1 MNDEQLLRYSRH
13 LLLEEIDVAGQE
25 KLLSSHVLVIG
36 AGGLGSAA
44 APYLAAA
51 GVGHITLMDHDAVE
65 LTNLQRQIMHTE
77 SSIGKSKVDS
87 GKDFLQRL
95 NSSIQIET
103 IQAKAS
109 SSLLDELLHS
119 VNIVLDCTDNFLT
132 RHLINASCVKH
143 QIPLV
148 SGSALKFDGQISV
161 FDPRN
166 PDSPCYACI
175 FSPDEQ
181 FEEVSCSSMGIFSP
195 LVGIIGA
202 MQAAQALQVLIGFG
216 NSLVGRMLLWN
227 GRNTQIDEIRI
238 SRNSACSVCGQA
250 HYELRQQS
258 L

>member
-13 LLLEEIDVAGQE
+13 LLLEEIDVVGQE
-25 KLLSSHVLVIG
+25 KLLNAHVLVIG

-51 GVGHITLMDHDAVE
+51 GVGHITLMDHDLVE

-77 SSIGKSKVDS
+77 TSIGNSKVGS
-87 GKDFLQRL
+87 GKEFLQRL
-95 NSSIQIET
+95 NSGIRIET
-103 IQAKAS
+103 IQAKATS
-109 SSLLDELLHS
+109 ALLDELLPS
-119 VNIVLDCTDNFLT
+119 VDIVLDCTDNFST
-132 RHLINASCVKH
+132 RHLINAACVKNAT
-143 QIPLV
+143 PLV

-166 PDSPCYACI
+166 SNSPCYACI

-216 NSLVGRMLLWN
+216 ESLVGRMLLWN
-227 GRNTQIDEIRI
+227 GRTTQIDEIRI
-238 SRNSACSVCGQA
+238 SRNSACSVCGSA
-250 HYELRQQS
+250 H
-258 L
+258 

>member
-25 KLLSSHVLVIG
+25 RLLQSHALVIG

-51 GVGHITLMDHDAVE
+51 GLGHITLIDHDKVE

-77 SSIGKSKVDS
+77 NNVGKSKVNS
-87 GKDFLQRL
+87 GKQFLQSL

-103 IQAKAS
+103 IEAKATT
-109 SSLLDELLHS
+109 SLLDELLPS
-119 VNIVLDCTDNFLT
+119 VNIVLDCTDNFST

-143 QIPLV
+143 LIPLV
-148 SGSALKFDGQISV
+148 SGSALRFDGQISV

-166 PDSPCYACI
+166 PTSPCYACI
-175 FSPDEQ
+175 FSPEES
-181 FEEVSCSSMGIFSP
+181 FEEVSCASMGIFSP

-216 NSLVGRMLLWN
+216 EPLVGRMLLWN
-227 GRNTQIDEIRI
+227 GRGTQIDEIRI
-238 SRNSACSVCGQA
+238 SRNPDCPVCGKT
-250 HYELRQQS
+250 H
-258 L
+258 

>member
-13 LLLEEIDVAGQE
+13 LLLEEIDVDGQE
-25 KLLSSHVLVIG
+25 KLLRSHALVIG

-51 GVGHITLMDHDAVE
+51 GVGHITLMDHDEVD

-77 SSIGKSKVDS
+77 SSIGKSKVIS
-87 GKDFLQRL
+87 GKEFLQRL

-103 IQAKAS
+103 IQAKVT
-109 SSLLDELLHS
+109 SSLLDDLLPS

-132 RHLINASCVKH
+132 RHLINTACVQH
-143 QIPLV
+143 QIPLI
-148 SGSALKFDGQISV
+148 SGSALKFDGQVSV
-161 FDPRN
+161 FDPRLSS
-166 PDSPCYACI
+166 SPCYACI
-175 FSPDEQ
+175 FSPDER

-216 NSLVGRMLLWN
+216 ESLIGRMLLWN
-227 GRNTQIDEIRI
+227 GRTTQVDEIRI
-238 SRNSACSVCGQA
+238 SRNPDCSVCGIA
-250 HYELRQQS
+250 H
-258 L
+258 

>member
-25 KLLSSHVLVIG
+25 KLLHSHVLVIG

-51 GVGHITLMDHDAVE
+51 GVGNITLLDHDQVE

-77 SSIGKSKVDS
+77 TSVGKSKVDS
-87 GKDFLQRL
+87 GKQFLEQL
-95 NSSIQIET
+95 NSDVHIET
-103 IQAKAS
+103 IQAKATT
-109 SSLLDELLHS
+109 SLLDELLPS
-119 VNIVLDCTDNFLT
+119 VDVVLDCTDNFST

-148 SGSALKFDGQISV
+148 SGSALRFDGQLSV
-161 FDPRN
+161 FDPRKVS
-166 PDSPCYACI
+166 SPCYACI

-216 NSLVGRMLLWN
+216 EPLVGRMLLWN
-227 GRNTQIDEIRI
+227 ARTTQIDEFKV
-238 SRNSACSVCGQA
+238 SRNPECPVCGKA
-250 HYELRQQS
+250 H
-258 L
+258 

>member
-25 KLLSSHVLVIG
+25 RLLQSHALVIG

-51 GVGHITLMDHDAVE
+51 GLGHITLIDHDQVE

-77 SSIGKSKVDS
+77 NNVGKSKVNS
-87 GKDFLQRL
+87 GKQFLQSL

-103 IQAKAS
+103 IEAKATT
-109 SSLLDELLHS
+109 SLLDELLPS
-119 VNIVLDCTDNFLT
+119 VNIVLDCTDNFST

-143 QIPLV
+143 LIPLV
-148 SGSALKFDGQISV
+148 SGSALRFDGQISV

-166 PDSPCYACI
+166 PTSPCYACI
-175 FSPDEQ
+175 FSPEES
-181 FEEVSCSSMGIFSP
+181 FEEVSCASMGIFSP

-216 NSLVGRMLLWN
+216 EPLVGRMLLWN
-227 GRNTQIDEIRI
+227 GRGTQIDEIRI
-238 SRNSACSVCGQA
+238 SRNPDCPVCGKT
-250 HYELRQQS
+250 H
-258 L
+258 